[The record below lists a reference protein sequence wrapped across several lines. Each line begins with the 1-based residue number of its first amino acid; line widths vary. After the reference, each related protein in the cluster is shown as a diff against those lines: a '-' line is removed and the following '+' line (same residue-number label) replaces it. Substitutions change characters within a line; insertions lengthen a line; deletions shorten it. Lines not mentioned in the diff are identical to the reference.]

1 LKLALPLA
9 EHGVP
14 IWGTSPESIDLAED
28 REKFNLVLD
37 ELHVKH
43 PRGGMA
49 RSREEALTVARELG
63 FPVLVRPS
71 YVLGGRAMAICYDQ
85 SDLEHYIAEAVR
97 VSPEHPILIDEFLQ
111 DAIEVDVDAVADG
124 TDCVIGGIME
134 HIERAGI
141 HSGDSC
147 CVLPPFTLSAE
158 IIEEIR
164 AVTKKLA
171 QRLRVVGLMNIQFAV
186 QKGTLYVLEVNPRA
200 SRTVPFVSKATGVP
214 LAKLAAKVMA
224 GMTLRELGL
233 RSEPTVKNFHVKAP
247 VFPFDRFFV
256 DPILGPEMKSTGE
269 VMGSGRTLGEAFA
282 KTQMSLKS
290 RLPTAGR
297 VFVSVNDRDKEC
309 IVPLARALVEL
320 GFEII
325 ATRGT
330 AERLRREGLPV
341 QIINKISEGHPHI
354 GDALRAGEIAL
365 VINTPRGKRA
375 HHDEAAMRIEAV
387 KHRVPYVTTIE
398 GARAVVEA
406 IRALREDPSPT

>member
-1 LKLALPLA
+1 
-9 EHGVP
+9 
-14 IWGTSPESIDLAED
+14 
-28 REKFNLVLD
+28 
-37 ELHVKH
+37 
-43 PRGGMA
+43 
-49 RSREEALTVARELG
+49 
-63 FPVLVRPS
+63 
-71 YVLGGRAMAICYDQ
+71 
-85 SDLEHYIAEAVR
+85 
-97 VSPEHPILIDEFLQ
+97 
-111 DAIEVDVDAVADG
+111 
-124 TDCVIGGIME
+124 
-134 HIERAGI
+134 
-141 HSGDSC
+141 
-147 CVLPPFTLSAE
+147 
-158 IIEEIR
+158 
-164 AVTKKLA
+164 
-171 QRLRVVGLMNIQFAV
+171 
-186 QKGTLYVLEVNPRA
+186 
-200 SRTVPFVSKATGVP
+200 
-214 LAKLAAKVMA
+214 
-224 GMTLRELGL
+224 
-233 RSEPTVKNFHVKAP
+233 
-247 VFPFDRFFV
+247 
-256 DPILGPEMKSTGE
+256 MKSTGE

-297 VFVSVNDRDKEC
+297 VFVSVNDRDKEF

-330 AERLRREGLPV
+330 AERLHREGLPV